1 MFIKDFKARAFLI
14 LHEEKKELEE
24 MELTRSQAYSNRILW
39 LSILPGASNL
49 EILRILTESK
59 ADLVA

>member
-14 LHEEKKELEE
+14 RHEEKKELEE
-24 MELTRSQAYSNRILW
+24 MELTQSQAYSNRIHW
-39 LSILPGASNL
+39 LRILPGASNL